1 MIEAYRRLR
10 AADVSPTSIRSI
22 LDDMTA
28 TPRILAF
35 SGSLRK
41 ESYNQQIVNIAA
53 DGARKAGADVTVMH
67 LRELPLPVYDGDLET
82 ESGLPENARTIKEL
96 MKAHQGFLIASPENN
111 STMSAALKN
120 VIDWASRPDGD
131 EKPLVCFKDKTA
143 VLMAASPGA
152 LGGLRG
158 LNHLRAVLTS
168 IGVLV
173 LPDQKAIP
181 KINKG
186 LDENGALTDAAQQS
200 AIENLGAKLT
210 DMLSKLH
217 A

>member
-1 MIEAYRRLR
+1 
-10 AADVSPTSIRSI
+10 
-22 LDDMTA
+22 MTA
-28 TPRILAF
+28 KPRILAF

-41 ESYNQQIVNIAA
+41 GSFNQQVVNIAA
-53 DGARKAGADVTVMH
+53 DGARKAGAEVTVIH
-67 LRELPLPVYDGDLET
+67 LRDLPLPVYDGDLET

-120 VIDWASRPDGD
+120 MIDWASRPDGD
-131 EKPLVCFKDKTA
+131 ETQLECFKDKTA
-143 VLMAASPGA
+143 VILAASPGA

-173 LPDQKAIP
+173 LPDQKALP
-181 KINKG
+181 KVHEA
-186 LDENGALTDAAQQS
+186 LDGNGALTDAAQQS
-200 AIENLGAKLT
+200 AVEELGAKLAGV
-210 DMLSKLH
+210 LAKLH

>member
-1 MIEAYRRLR
+1 
-10 AADVSPTSIRSI
+10 
-22 LDDMTA
+22 MTA
-28 TPRILAF
+28 KPRILAF

-41 ESYNQQIVNIAA
+41 GSYNQQVVTIAA
-53 DGARKAGADVTVMH
+53 DGARKAGAEVTVIH
-67 LRELPLPVYDGDLET
+67 LRDLPLPVYDGDLET

-120 VIDWASRPDGD
+120 MIDWASRPDGD
-131 EKPLVCFKDKTA
+131 ETQLECFKDKTA
-143 VLMAASPGA
+143 VIMAASPGA

-158 LNHLRAVLTS
+158 LNHLRAVLTC

-173 LPDQKAIP
+173 LPDQKALP
-181 KINKG
+181 KVHEA
-186 LDENGALTDAAQQS
+186 LDGNGALTDAAQQS
-200 AIENLGAKLT
+200 AVEELGAKLAGV
-210 DMLSKLH
+210 LAKLH

>member
-1 MIEAYRRLR
+1 MLNG
-10 AADVSPTSIRSI
+10 PIRCI
-22 LDDMTA
+22 LAGNRGVHGVTRVTA
-28 TPRILAF
+28 KPRILAF
-35 SGSLRK
+35 SGSLR
-41 ESYNQQIVNIAA
+41 EGSYNQQVVNIAA
-53 DGARKAGADVTVMH
+53 DGARKAGADVTVLH
-67 LRELPLPVYDGDLET
+67 LRELPLPVYDADLET

-111 STMSAALKN
+111 STLSAALKN
-120 VIDWASRPDGD
+120 AIDWASRPDGD
-131 EKPLVCFKDKTA
+131 ETPLECFKDKTA

-158 LNHLRAVLTS
+158 LVHLRAILTS

-181 KINKG
+181 KVHDG
-186 LDENGALTDAAQQS
+186 LDGNGALTDAAQQA

-210 DMLSKLH
+210 AVISKLH

>member
-1 MIEAYRRLR
+1 
-10 AADVSPTSIRSI
+10 
-22 LDDMTA
+22 MTA
-28 TPRILAF
+28 KPRILAF

-41 ESYNQQIVNIAA
+41 GSFNQQVVNIAA
-53 DGARKAGADVTVMH
+53 DGARKAGAEVTVIH
-67 LRELPLPVYDGDLET
+67 LRDLPLPVYDGDLET

-120 VIDWASRPDGD
+120 MIDWASRPDGD
-131 EKPLVCFKDKTA
+131 ETQLECFKDKTA
-143 VLMAASPGA
+143 VILAASPGA

-173 LPDQKAIP
+173 LPDQKALP
-181 KINKG
+181 KVHEA
-186 LDENGALTDAAQQS
+186 LDGNGALTDAAQQS
-200 AIENLGAKLT
+200 AVEELGAKLAGV
-210 DMLSKLH
+210 LAKLH
-217 A
+217 AWGCSG

>member
-1 MIEAYRRLR
+1 MLNG
-10 AADVSPTSIRSI
+10 PIRCI
-22 LDDMTA
+22 LAGNGGVNGVTHVTA
-28 TPRILAF
+28 KPRILAF
-35 SGSLRK
+35 SGSLR
-41 ESYNQQIVNIAA
+41 EGSYNQQIVNIAA
-53 DGARKAGADVTVMH
+53 DGARKAGADVTVLH
-67 LRELPLPVYDGDLET
+67 LRELPLPVYDADLET

-111 STMSAALKN
+111 STLSAALKN
-120 VIDWASRPDGD
+120 AIDWASRPDGD
-131 EKPLVCFKDKTA
+131 ETPLECFKDKTA
-143 VLMAASPGA
+143 VIMAASPGA

-158 LNHLRAVLTS
+158 LVHLRAILTS

-181 KINKG
+181 KVHDG
-186 LDENGALTDAAQQS
+186 LDGSGALTDAAQQA

-210 DMLSKLH
+210 AVISKLH

>member
-1 MIEAYRRLR
+1 
-10 AADVSPTSIRSI
+10 
-22 LDDMTA
+22 MTA
-28 TPRILAF
+28 KPRILAF

-41 ESYNQQIVNIAA
+41 GSFNQQVVNIAA
-53 DGARKAGADVTVMH
+53 DGARKAGAEVTVIH
-67 LRELPLPVYDGDLET
+67 LRDLPLPVYDGDLET

-120 VIDWASRPDGD
+120 MIDWASRPDGD
-131 EKPLVCFKDKTA
+131 ETQLECFKDKTA
-143 VLMAASPGA
+143 VILAASPGA

-173 LPDQKAIP
+173 LPDQKALP
-181 KINKG
+181 KVHEA
-186 LDENGALTDAAQQS
+186 LDGNGALTDAAQQS
-200 AIENLGAKLT
+200 AVEELGAKLAGV
-210 DMLSKLH
+210 LVKLH